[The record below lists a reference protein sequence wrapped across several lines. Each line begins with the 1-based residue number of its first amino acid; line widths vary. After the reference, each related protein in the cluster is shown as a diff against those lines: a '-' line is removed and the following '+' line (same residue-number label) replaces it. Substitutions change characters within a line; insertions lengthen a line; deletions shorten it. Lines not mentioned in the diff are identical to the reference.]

1 MLLLIKISKPK
12 SKNFF
17 ANSKPIPE
25 EDPDNKSV
33 EAIEEEN
40 DEYNISLAALE
51 IELKPKILKTFEKLS
66 KNYKKLISYQ
76 KEKLETVLAR
86 SKFSPSKEK
95 NYQLIKEEISQDILQ
110 LQLNPATQEEL
121 VQLNYVENKKLINF
135 DGELLRLSSK
145 HGIPREEFIKFYV
158 GNEINPNFESF
169 LGENK
174 KWHNFFTKE
183 KKEKSGKKK
192 EKKSN
197 MGKRIT
203 IDEADLFKEN
213 FKFPSSSSISV
224 FANRESLISFET
236 KKTNPNVIVIGAD
249 ENYLLLNGF
258 ELAGGRNINLIDIQ
272 SARYVCLLGNDV
284 ASKLFGGKPDKAV
297 NEIVRVQNIP
307 YRVIGILA
315 SRGSSFGMSFD
326 NRVITSYKNVDRQ
339 FNPGS
344 SYVVAVK
351 TDDILQMDQASGEAE
366 GLFRAVRK
374 LITTEENNFVVDRND
389 SMVEKAMNSIGFIT
403 ISATVIGLIT
413 LIGAAIGLMNIMLV
427 AVTERTKEV
436 GLIKAIGG
444 KSKIVRY
451 QFLLE
456 STIISVMG
464 ALFGIVFGILFGNG
478 VSLLIDTG
486 FVVPWNWV
494 ISPNS
499 IVSPFNLG
507 HLHHQN
513 IQEIVRVCRVFL
525 D

>member
-1 MLLLIKISKPK
+1 MRFIDV
-12 SKNFF
+12 F
-17 ANSKPIPE
+17 
-25 EDPDNKSV
+25 
-33 EAIEEEN
+33 
-40 DEYNISLAALE
+40 
-51 IELKPKILKTFEKLS
+51 
-66 KNYKKLISYQ
+66 LISYRSVRSNKLRTGLTVAIIALGIMALILVNTSIKAINQ
-76 KEKLETVLAR
+76 KFTDSFSTVGANGFTIR
-86 SKFSPSKEK
+86 YKES
-95 NYQLIKEEISQDILQ
+95 NMHFGNDGNKEL
-110 LQLNPATQEEL
+110 
-121 VQLNYVENKKLINF
+121 
-135 DGELLRLSSK
+135 
-145 HGIPREEFIKFYV
+145 
-158 GNEINPNFESF
+158 
-169 LGENK
+169 
-174 KWHNFFTKE
+174 

-224 FANRESLISFET
+224 FVNRESLISFET

-258 ELAGGRNINLIDIQ
+258 ELAGGRNINLIDVQ

-284 ASKLFGGKPDKAV
+284 ASKLFGGEPDKAV

-374 LITTEENNFVVDRND
+374 LTTTEENNFVVDRND

-451 QFLLE
+451 QFLFE

-494 ISPNS
+494 ILG
-499 IVSPFNLG
+499 IVICTVVGLLAGLYPALKAGRLNPIEALRY
-507 HLHHQN
+507 
-513 IQEIVRVCRVFL
+513 E
-525 D
+525 

>member
-1 MLLLIKISKPK
+1 MRFIDV
-12 SKNFF
+12 F
-17 ANSKPIPE
+17 
-25 EDPDNKSV
+25 
-33 EAIEEEN
+33 
-40 DEYNISLAALE
+40 
-51 IELKPKILKTFEKLS
+51 
-66 KNYKKLISYQ
+66 LISYRSVRSNKLRTGLTVAIIALGIMALILVNTSIKAINQ
-76 KEKLETVLAR
+76 KFTD
-86 SKFSPSKEK
+86 SFSTMGANGFTIRYKER
-95 NYQLIKEEISQDILQ
+95 NIHFGNDG
-110 LQLNPATQEEL
+110 NNEL
-121 VQLNYVENKKLINF
+121 
-135 DGELLRLSSK
+135 
-145 HGIPREEFIKFYV
+145 
-158 GNEINPNFESF
+158 
-169 LGENK
+169 
-174 KWHNFFTKE
+174 

-315 SRGSSFGMSFD
+315 SRGSSFGMSLD

-339 FNPGS
+339 FNSGS

-374 LITTEENNFVVDRND
+374 LTTTEENNFVLDRND

-427 AVTERTKEV
+427 AVSERTKEV

-494 ISPNS
+494 ILG
-499 IVSPFNLG
+499 IVICTVVGLLAGLYPALKAGRLNPIEALRY
-507 HLHHQN
+507 
-513 IQEIVRVCRVFL
+513 E
-525 D
+525 